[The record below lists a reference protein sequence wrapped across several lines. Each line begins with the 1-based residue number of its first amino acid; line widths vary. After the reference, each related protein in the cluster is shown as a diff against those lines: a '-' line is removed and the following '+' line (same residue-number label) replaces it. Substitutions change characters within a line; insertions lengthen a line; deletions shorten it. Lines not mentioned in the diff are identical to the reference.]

1 MDKENL
7 IQITADVYR
16 LTLFFP
22 KKEPLR
28 YKMREIAD
36 EVLTAYLRAK
46 NSPRKPEDCYKELL
60 INLDVLDCYF
70 EIAKKQNWLS
80 VFDILKVQ
88 ENYANL
94 KKEIEEFIKSEVR
107 EETPSQEPGEVS
119 VFNNLSVPQR
129 EVLISET
136 GQALRQ
142 KKIIEILK
150 QKGSGQVWE
159 FKKIFP
165 EVTKRTLRRDFEHLL
180 KQGLV
185 KRIGERNNTY
195 YQIKQNF
202 D

>member
-7 IQITADVYR
+7 IQITTDVYR
-16 LTLFFP
+16 LTLLFP

-28 YKMREIAD
+28 YKAREIAD
-36 EVLTAYLRAK
+36 EVLDGYLRTK
-46 NSPRKPEDCYKELL
+46 NLPKKPENCFKELL
-60 INLDVLDCYF
+60 INLDILDCYF

-80 VFDILKVQ
+80 AFDILKVQ

-94 KKEIEEFIKSEVR
+94 KKELEELLR
-107 EETPSQEPGEVS
+107 AETKEKTSLQEPGEVS
-119 VFNNLSVPQR
+119 LLESLSGPEEEALTR
-129 EVLISET
+129 ETSQV
-136 GQALRQ
+136 LRQ

-150 QKGSGQVWE
+150 QKGKGQVWE

-180 KQGLV
+180 KLGLV

-195 YQIKQNF
+195 YQVSQNSN
-202 D
+202 